1 VCKLSGEILKDEK
14 EANQTVKELV
24 PPQILKKI
32 SYQTSYPLLMYKS
45 PLPMDNFLHVVNLAV
60 NSTQL
65 RINIYPYTFLEFVKV
80 GLVSDPE
87 FKKPNETAIYF
98 LARHL
103 HKHTVR
109 LMYYRTN
116 PWR

>member
-1 VCKLSGEILKDEK
+1 
-14 EANQTVKELV
+14 
-24 PPQILKKI
+24 
-32 SYQTSYPLLMYKS
+32 
-45 PLPMDNFLHVVNLAV
+45 MDNFLHVVNLAV

-98 LARHL
+98 LARHFN
-103 HKHTVR
+103 KHTVR

-116 PWR
+116 PWCLKTDEEKETDSWPSARQNNVQLISGEVKLPSSHTLFAKAEVLLL